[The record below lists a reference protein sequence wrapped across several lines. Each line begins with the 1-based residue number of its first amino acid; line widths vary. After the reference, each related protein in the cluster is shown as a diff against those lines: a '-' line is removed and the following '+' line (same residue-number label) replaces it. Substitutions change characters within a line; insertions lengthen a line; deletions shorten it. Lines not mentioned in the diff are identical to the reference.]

1 MGVVLLKMNKKLTE
15 FIGYFS
21 PENLKNDRRIIIF
34 AVCLLI
40 ATMLWFLNALGKDYT
55 TTLTYSVKYVNPPKN
70 LFLANAPPSK
80 LELNVQA
87 HGFTLLRHKLAFS
100 FSPIV
105 LDLTTISQ
113 NMNQSSNEILVP
125 SEVLIRRIGTQISK
139 EISVNEVSP
148 PVLSLVFD
156 SLETKVIPVIPRV
169 STGFKPQFF
178 LKGIIAAKPDSIK
191 ISGPAGIL
199 DTLTFVYTENRTFS
213 GLEASAERIL
223 NVIHPRNTSISPEK
237 VTVHIPVE
245 KFTEKELTLPV
256 KVINNPD
263 DVELKLF
270 PPQVSVLFLVGL
282 SEYENV
288 TASIFTASVDYNQVR
303 AGDATL
309 VVTVETQQP
318 FIQLMKVSPNS
329 VEYLI
334 ETNN

>member
-1 MGVVLLKMNKKLTE
+1 MRWFIIMNRKLTE
-15 FIGYFS
+15 ILGYFN
-21 PENLKNDRRIIIF
+21 PENLKNDRRIIVF

-70 LFLANAPPSK
+70 LFLANSPPSK

-100 FSPIV
+100 FSPIL

-113 NMNQSSNEILVP
+113 NMNQNSKEIQVP
-125 SEVLIRRIGTQISK
+125 AEVLIRRIETQISK

-148 PVLSLVFD
+148 SALSLVFD
-156 SLETKVIPVIPRV
+156 SLETRIIPVIPKV
-169 STGFKPQFF
+169 SAGFKPQFY
-178 LKGIIAAKPDSIK
+178 LKGNIVAKPDSIK

-199 DTLTFVYTENRTFS
+199 DTLAFLNTENRAFP
-213 GLEASAERIL
+213 GLDASTERIL
-223 NVIHPRNTSISPEK
+223 NVIHPQNTSISPEK
-237 VTVHIPVE
+237 VTVQIPVE
-245 KFTEKELTLPV
+245 KFTEKELILPV
-256 KVINNPD
+256 NVMNMPD
-263 DVELKLF
+263 DVKLKLF
-270 PPQVSVLFLVGL
+270 PPQVSVSFLVGL

-288 TASIFTASVDYNQVR
+288 TATIFTASVDYSQVL

-309 VVTVETQQP
+309 LVTLETQHP

-329 VEYLI
+329 LEYLI